1 MVVTYHLGD
10 QSFLVTTGDK
20 MNLMINDFFNW
31 CVLIL
36 EIIGDITGMG
46 YELANI
52 VIFVIIQPSL
62 ILLFY
67 ILWQKE
73 KRKNK

>member
-1 MVVTYHLGD
+1 MVN
-10 QSFLVTTGDK
+10 S
-20 MNLMINDFFNW
+20 FFNW
-31 CVLIL
+31 CVFTL
-36 EIIGDITGMG
+36 EFIGEITGMG

-67 ILWQKE
+67 ILWKKE

>member
-1 MVVTYHLGD
+1 
-10 QSFLVTTGDK
+10 
-20 MNLMINDFFNW
+20 MINDFFNW
-31 CVLIL
+31 CVFVL
-36 EIIGDITGMG
+36 EVIGDVTGMG

-67 ILWQKE
+67 LLWRKE

>member
-1 MVVTYHLGD
+1 MVN
-10 QSFLVTTGDK
+10 S
-20 MNLMINDFFNW
+20 FFNW
-31 CVLIL
+31 CVSAL
-36 EIIGDITGMG
+36 EFIGEITGMG

>member
-1 MVVTYHLGD
+1 
-10 QSFLVTTGDK
+10 
-20 MNLMINDFFNW
+20 MISEFFNW
-31 CVLIL
+31 CVLVL
-36 EIIGDITGMG
+36 EIIGEVTGMG

-67 ILWQKE
+67 TLWQKE
-73 KRKNK
+73 KRRNK

>member
-1 MVVTYHLGD
+1 MV
-10 QSFLVTTGDK
+10 SE
-20 MNLMINDFFNW
+20 FFNL
-31 CVLIL
+31 CVLAL
-36 EIIGDITGMG
+36 EIIGDVTGMG

-73 KRKNK
+73 KRKNRWKNFLGCLF

>member
-1 MVVTYHLGD
+1 M
-10 QSFLVTTGDK
+10 S
-20 MNLMINDFFNW
+20 MNYFNRDFIETLISDFFNW
-31 CVLIL
+31 CVFVL
-36 EIIGDITGMG
+36 EVIGDVTGMG
-46 YELANI
+46 YELANV

>member
-1 MVVTYHLGD
+1 
-10 QSFLVTTGDK
+10 
-20 MNLMINDFFNW
+20 MINDFFNW
-31 CVLIL
+31 CVLVL
-36 EIIGDITGMG
+36 EVIGEITGMG

-67 ILWQKE
+67 LLWLKE

>member
-1 MVVTYHLGD
+1 
-10 QSFLVTTGDK
+10 
-20 MNLMINDFFNW
+20 MINDFFNW
-31 CVLIL
+31 CVFVL
-36 EIIGDITGMG
+36 EVIGDVTGMG

-67 ILWQKE
+67 LLWLKE